1 MKLGVAVHSNVVRR
15 KRGGVQ
21 SLGIESKTP
30 GLSSQWLYHG
40 ICAEWLLTVVIVLM
54 HVHVSIVFLEA
65 HCSLA
70 PSPLPGAP
78 QL

>member
-15 KRGGVQ
+15 NRGGVQ

-30 GLSSQWLYHG
+30 GLSRQWLYHG
-40 ICAEWLLTVVIVLM
+40 TCAEWLLTVVIVLM
-54 HVHVSIVFLEA
+54 HVHVST